1 MFEITFAN
9 LARFKYVFM
18 FSENKPKY
26 LFRCDKC
33 NMILSTE
40 FEDEKDVD
48 DVKEDKI
55 LLECPCGGM
64 CFVLRD

>member
-1 MFEITFAN
+1 
-9 LARFKYVFM
+9 M